1 MSKIYL
7 QELITPVP
15 NKYIIVG
22 NDGNLT
28 AGDLPTNTFP
38 TITINAPAAV
48 NQLVITTTNPGQ
60 STATAT
66 KTTTTKWVCNPP
78 QFGIWTITGTSSSPA
93 ATYIESIEVTE
104 ITEYVVTL
112 S

>member
-7 QELITPVP
+7 QERITPVAG
-15 NKYIIVG
+15 KYIVVG

-28 AGDLPTNTFP
+28 TGDLPTNTFP
-38 TITINAPAAV
+38 TITITAPSSV
-48 NQLVITTTNPGQ
+48 NQMVVTTTNPGQ

-66 KTTTTKWVCNPP
+66 KTTSTTWVCNPP

-93 ATYIESIEVTE
+93 ATYIESIDVTE
-104 ITEYVVTL
+104 ITNYSVTL